1 MHHHLKKENV
11 RVPSQLGYLIKTQL
25 IIAVIT
31 SHLAA
36 VGFPTTGLTR
46 WRRHHWHHRA
56 YKLCRLALGLARRSG
71 GGAPTPAWMVTIPES
86 APLAE
91 EMAVCHDRRQTGGR
105 RPWQDVGGALQQMIR
120 EVVRTASALGTVVVV
135 EWRQRHSER
144 VFAPPLAT
152 TTATTLCNVDV
163 MSTFWENVSSMR
175 VSTTTGD
182 ILLPLLRCEA
192 LGIHHRHRLLGPI
205 RPGRDVSVLL
215 KEFEEDFGDGEE
227 EEYAHEI
234 ALYML
239 KLEVSCVS
247 LSLWIKSVPYVARRL
262 NACLGRTCRA

>member
-1 MHHHLKKENV
+1 MYHHLEKKNV
-11 RVPSQLGYLIKTQL
+11 RVPSQLGYLIKRL

-36 VGFPTTGLTR
+36 TAGLTR

-71 GGAPTPAWMVTIPES
+71 GGASTPAWMASIPES

-91 EMAVCHDRRQTGGR
+91 EMAVCHDARQSGGR
-105 RPWQDVGGALQQMIR
+105 RPWQDVGGALQQIIM

-135 EWRQRHSER
+135 ERRRRPSEWA
-144 VFAPPLAT
+144 FAPPLAT
-152 TTATTLCNVDV
+152 TATTCNDDV
-163 MSTFWENVSSMR
+163 LSTFWENVSSMR
-175 VSTTTGD
+175 VSTSTGD
-182 ILLPLLRCEA
+182 ILLPLLRCAA
-192 LGIHHRHRLLGPI
+192 LGIRHRHRLLGPTTS

-239 KLEVSCVS
+239 ELEVSCVRFS
-247 LSLWIKSVPYVARRL
+247 RF
-262 NACLGRTCRA
+262 G